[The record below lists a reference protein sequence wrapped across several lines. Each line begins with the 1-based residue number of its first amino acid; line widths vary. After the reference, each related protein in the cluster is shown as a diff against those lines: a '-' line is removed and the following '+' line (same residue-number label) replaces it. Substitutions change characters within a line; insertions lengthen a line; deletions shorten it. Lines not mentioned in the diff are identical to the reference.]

1 MEIAV
6 VIDASVFIKHWRSK
20 NRNDSLLSQLIR
32 QQRRLYVAA
41 VAKYEVLTGVKEED
55 LEEWQEIFESIV
67 VLAFDE
73 STVMIA
79 RDICQQLKKEN
90 KMIDLGD
97 ILIAATAVANGL
109 PLATLNRNHF
119 ERVRGLELVG

>member
-73 STVMIA
+73 STIMIA

-97 ILIAATAVANGL
+97 LLIAATAMANGL